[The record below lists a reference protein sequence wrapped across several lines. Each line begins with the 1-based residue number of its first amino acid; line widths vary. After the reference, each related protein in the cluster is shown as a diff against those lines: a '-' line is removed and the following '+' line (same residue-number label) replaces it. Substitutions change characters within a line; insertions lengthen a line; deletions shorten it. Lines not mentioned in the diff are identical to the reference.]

1 MNYWLFKSEPSSFSI
16 QDLQRQPQQ
25 TTYWDGV
32 RNYQARNFIRDA
44 IAVGDEVFFYH
55 SNSKPKGIVGIM
67 RVISAASPDSTAY
80 NPQDPHYDPQSK
92 PEQPQWFGLNV
103 QWVETFAQVLELQQL
118 KQYAALQTM
127 PLLRKGNRLSIL
139 PVTPAHWHFILQLKG
154 LHAS

>member
-1 MNYWLFKSEPSSFSI
+1 MNYWLFKSEPSSFGI

-55 SNSKPKGIVGIM
+55 SNSQPKGIVGIM
-67 RVISAASPDSTAY
+67 RVISAASPDPTAY
-80 NPQDPHYDPQSK
+80 DPQDPHYDPQSNPEK
-92 PEQPQWFGLNV
+92 PRWFGLEL
-103 QWVETFAQVLELQQL
+103 QWVETFTQVLELQQL
-118 KQYAALQTM
+118 KQYEILQTM

-139 PVTPAHWHFILQLKG
+139 PVTPEHWHFILKLKG
-154 LHAS
+154 LHSS